1 MNRWLPGP
9 HEVVREGIIVLGG
22 VILAAF
28 VLSRLPTLKAW
39 VTQQS
44 LTVND
49 GKGNATAFF

>member
-49 GKGNATAFF
+49 GRGNSTAFF